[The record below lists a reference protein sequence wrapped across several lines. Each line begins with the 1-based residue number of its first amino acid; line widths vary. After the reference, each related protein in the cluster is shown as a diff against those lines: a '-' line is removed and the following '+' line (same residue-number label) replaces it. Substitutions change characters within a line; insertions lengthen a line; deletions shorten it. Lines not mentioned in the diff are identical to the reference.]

1 MMENNITLEYGS
13 PLSILNSSFVI
24 TENYLGEVIAC
35 GSVVSQGNDLTFV
48 NINEMNGNKEISAD
62 MSLSRKS
69 SREFVTISG
78 KVAGLNRGKYGLW
91 ISDHEEKAKRCAKSD
106 NEIHAYMVS
115 TIKR

>member
-35 GSVVSQGNDLTFV
+35 GSVVFQGNDMTFV
-48 NINEMNGNKEISAD
+48 NINETNGNKEISAD
-62 MSLSRKS
+62 ISLSRKS
-69 SREFVTISG
+69 SRELVTISG
-78 KVAGLNRGKYGLW
+78 KVAGLKRGKYGLW
-91 ISDHEEKAKRCAKSD
+91 ISDQEEKAKRCAKSD

-115 TIKR
+115 TIK